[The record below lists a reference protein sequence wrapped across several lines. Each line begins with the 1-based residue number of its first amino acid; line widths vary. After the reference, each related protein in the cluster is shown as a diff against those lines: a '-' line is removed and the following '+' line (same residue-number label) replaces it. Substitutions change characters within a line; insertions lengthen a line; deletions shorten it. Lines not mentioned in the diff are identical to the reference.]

1 MCIVRPLARGYAM
14 LMSPNE
20 DETQQEKIVD
30 LTESFSKALK
40 MVASNF
46 KEQMTVVPLPH
57 NY

>member
-1 MCIVRPLARGYAM
+1 MCIVRPLAHGYAM

-30 LTESFSKALK
+30 LAESFSKILK
-40 MVASNF
+40 IVASDF

-57 NY
+57 NC